1 MSVKIVINQYSKNTD
16 KYNGTDDLMRCFLV
30 HSTMSID
37 YKNIMNAKLTFIIP
51 TIGRPS
57 LKDAVGSVLSQT
69 CQEWKII
76 IVFDGIEPNIDII
89 DDRITIITKPSDNE
103 TKIHKAGSVRN
114 YAIPFA
120 ATEWVAF
127 LDDDDIIKPEYVEV
141 FLKDIA
147 NYDNDLIIYRMI
159 EFRKDQGIVL
169 THPFLNANNFY
180 LSNVGI
186 SFVAKKAIF
195 DAGIF
200 FQNGVEED
208 YYLLDTVRQNKYKMM
223 ISPEILYLVRHFNC
237 QISSITGS
245 RVFINHP
252 PRV

>member
-1 MSVKIVINQYSKNTD
+1 MNT
-16 KYNGTDDLMRCFLV
+16 
-30 HSTMSID
+30 
-37 YKNIMNAKLTFIIP
+37 KLTFIIP
-51 TIGRPS
+51 TIGRQS
-57 LKDAVGSVLSQT
+57 LKDAVDSILSQT

-76 IVFDGIEPNIDII
+76 IIFDGIEPNIDIT
-89 DDRITIITKPSDNE
+89 DDRIQIVSKPPDDI
-103 TKIHKAGSVRN
+103 KIHKAGSVRN
-114 YAIPFA
+114 YGIPFA
-120 ATEWVAF
+120 TTEWVAF
-127 LDDDDIIKPEYVEV
+127 LDDDDIIKPEYVEF

-147 NYDNDLIIYRMI
+147 NYDNDLIIYRLI
-159 EFRKDQGIVL
+159 EFHKDRGIVL

-208 YYLLDTVRQNKYKMM
+208 YHLLDTVRQNKYKMM
-223 ISPEILYLVRHFNC
+223 ISPEILYLVQHFNC
-237 QISSITGS
+237 QISSIKGS

-252 PRV
+252 TVVIL